1 MQDIMSKLL
10 EELQNQEKMNK
21 ELSAELQKVERMNIE
36 LMRDCNQKLKIMEE
50 KYQELLKQ
58 LEEKL

>member
-1 MQDIMSKLL
+1 
-10 EELQNQEKMNK
+10 MNK
-21 ELSAELQKVERMNIE
+21 ELSAQLQKVERMNIE
-36 LMRDCNQKLKIMEE
+36 LMRDCNQKLEVLEK